1 MIYRLDINNT
11 NNEDDQQQQQQQ
23 QQQMDRRDATYP
35 KKSVIARLRIKRRWK
50 IVNSRNRT

>member
-1 MIYRLDINNT
+1 MIYRLVINNT
-11 NNEDDQQQQQQQ
+11 NNEDDHHQQQ